1 MLMKSG
7 SQLYLARVR
16 AWGVVLLLLG
26 MSLAVPALTAQ
37 PIAAWTEPP
46 ATNVT
51 AGSSVTFCATAQ
63 GVGPF
68 SYQWQKNGINLVN
81 QTNQCLVLSDIGVS
95 DGGSYRATVFN
106 AAGALGSEEG
116 VLMVAVK
123 LLPGADRFA
132 EGQPIAAIS
141 NTVHGFSFDASREPG
156 EPRHRNGATSNS
168 VWYVWKAPL
177 TGIVTFNTRGSAF
190 DTVLAVYTGNDLST
204 LTEVVSDDDSGG
216 FHTSQVSWN
225 AQAGT
230 NYQIVIDGVTGEMGM
245 YVCQWNLEPTP
256 DRVPV
261 FVQQPRSQT
270 VSVGVSAFFEAVVS
284 DVDPYLR
291 YQWFRNGNQITGGTL
306 PRLTLSNVQDVDLGG
321 YVLAVTNSSGRG
333 AVSAIVE
340 LEIGPDPSIQSKD
353 KLAEIEAVGN
363 RPGLASLLAGP
374 SAGTFSLA
382 AGTIINQRFFS
393 AGTVDR
399 CEPAHCGVPGG
410 TSRWFELV
418 ADSDGICT
426 LDTEGSG
433 VDTVLAVYLQNFS
446 ICTNLYEP
454 LVDCNHHAFGP
465 CEDVSAAS
473 GSLVRGS
480 RLSFQ
485 ATAGTAYRA
494 VVDTLGGNRG
504 TIAHFNVHFQ
514 AEMPAPIRAIR
525 LGSGAD
531 LSLEMRGSSVA
542 LQVEPDLIPINSR
555 FQWSLN
561 GRRIA
566 GAATARLLLPW
577 LDFADAGRYGVTL
590 QTATNQISLPGVTVV
605 VVDPCQSEANPS
617 ARGSSPMFQLLG
629 ATSEPISLKAAEGLE
644 AEVRWEIIGTIVPSR
659 EPSLWNVSTG
669 LTRFYRFSRSA
680 P

>member
-1 MLMKSG
+1 MKSG
-7 SQLYLARVR
+7 SQLFLARVR
-16 AWGVVLLLLG
+16 VWGVVLLLGLLLARL
-26 MSLAVPALTAQ
+26 SLLAQ

-51 AGSSVTFCATAQ
+51 VGSSVTFCATAQ

-68 SYQWQKNGINLVN
+68 SYQWQKNGINLLN
-81 QTNQCLVLSDIGVS
+81 QTNQCLGLSDIGVS

-106 AAGALGSEEG
+106 AAGALGTEEG
-116 VLMVAVK
+116 VLMVAVN

-141 NTVHGFSFDASREPG
+141 NTVHGFSFNASREPG
-156 EPRHRNGATSNS
+156 EPVHRQFATSNS

-190 DTVLAVYTGNDLST
+190 DTVLAVYTGNDLGT

-230 NYQIVIDGVTGEMGM
+230 NYQIVIDGVTGEVGG

-261 FVQQPRSQT
+261 FAQQPRSQT
-270 VSVGVSAFFEAVVS
+270 VLLGGNASFEAVVR
-284 DVDPYLR
+284 DADPYLR
-291 YQWFRNGNQITGGTL
+291 YQWFRNGNQIMGATL
-306 PRLTLSNVQDVDLGG
+306 PRLTLSNVQDVNLGH
-321 YVLAVTNSSGRG
+321 YLLAVTNSSGRG
-333 AVSAIVE
+333 AVSAEVD

-353 KLAEIEAVGN
+353 KLAEVAAGGN

-382 AGTIINQRFFS
+382 SGTIINQRFSS

-399 CEPAHCGVPGG
+399 CEPAHCGVAGG

-465 CEDVSAAS
+465 CDDVSAGS
-473 GSLVRGS
+473 GSRVRGS

-504 TIAHFNVHFQ
+504 AIAHFNVHFQ
-514 AEMPAPIRAIR
+514 AELPSPIRAIR
-525 LGSGAD
+525 LGSVAE

-542 LQVEPDLIPINSR
+542 LRVEPDLIPINGR

-566 GAATARLLLPW
+566 GAATDRFLLPW
-577 LDFADAGRYGVTL
+577 LDFADAGRYGVTI

-605 VVDPCQSEANPS
+605 VVDPCQSEVSLS
-617 ARGSSPMFQLLG
+617 ARVSSPMFQLLG
-629 ATSEPISLKAAEGLE
+629 ATPEAITLNAAERLE
-644 AEVRWEIIGTIVPSR
+644 VGMRWEVIGTILPSR